1 VRTLPRPHPHTARR
15 PHDGPP
21 TRENAPAGPRY
32 YADKLLNLLVAAGK
46 YGTNNVLFVTVT
58 ASPSWEFM
66 RDLLDG
72 QRADDR
78 PDVVVRA
85 FDIVRQQ
92 VTLDLEAGV
101 YCPAD
106 AKATADY
113 YAVATELQKRGL
125 PHFHS
130 VHHYPGRSWSARQ
143 VDEVSWTHVPTDADE
158 RRFPGVRALVL
169 QFMLHSHSERC
180 GFYRTGHCCWRYPQP
195 PVAETYCDANGK
207 WHTWR
212 RAGELEQRV
221 VPYNPTL
228 LTRLNCHACVMVTS
242 GTTSIGYLLQYN
254 CKGDATIRA
263 KIAEAR
269 EECAE
274 RGCAVDEVQVF
285 QTHRVVGASEAM
297 LRVDGH
303 RMIIV
308 NPPVTTIRI
317 VLPEHRAV
325 FYNRARTT
333 QEMALAAYESDV
345 DLFFQRPDELREVR
359 TYAARAFNDARTGR

>member
-1 VRTLPRPHPHTARR
+1 V
-15 PHDGPP
+15 P
-21 TRENAPAGPRY
+21 TGPRH
-32 YADKLLNLLVAAGK
+32 YAEKLQNLLVAAGK

-58 ASPSWEFM
+58 ASPSWDFM

-85 FDIVRQQ
+85 FDIIRQQ

-101 YCPAD
+101 YCPGD
-106 AKATADY
+106 KKAAADY

-130 VHHYPGRSWSARQ
+130 VHHYPGKSWSARQ
-143 VDEVSWTHVPTDADE
+143 IDEISWSHVPTDADE
-158 RRFPGVRALVL
+158 QRFPGLRALVL
-169 QFMLHSHSERC
+169 KHMLHNHSERC
-180 GFYRTGHCCWRYPQP
+180 GFYTTGRCCWRFPQP
-195 PVAETYCDANGK
+195 PVAETYCDTDGK

-228 LTRLNCHACVMVTS
+228 LTLLKCHICFMVTS
-242 GTTSIGYLLQYN
+242 GTAAIGYLLQYN

-274 RGCAVDEVQVF
+274 RGCAVDEVQVY
-285 QTHRVVGASEAM
+285 QTHRVVSASEAV
-297 LRVDGH
+297 LRTTGH
-303 RMIIV
+303 RMIV
-308 NPPVTTIRI
+308 VSPPVKTIRI
-317 VLPEHRAV
+317 VLPADRAV
-325 FYNRARTT
+325 FYNKARRTL
-333 QEMALAAYESDV
+333 EEALAAYESDV
-345 DLFFQRPDELREVR
+345 DLYFLRPDALRLVR
-359 TYAARAFNDARTGR
+359 THAAHAFDDARTSR